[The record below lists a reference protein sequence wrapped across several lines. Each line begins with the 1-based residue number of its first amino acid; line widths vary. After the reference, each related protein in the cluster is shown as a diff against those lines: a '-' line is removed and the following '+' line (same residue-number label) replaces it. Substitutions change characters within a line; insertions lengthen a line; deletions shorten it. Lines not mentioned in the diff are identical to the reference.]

1 MDKLIEQTLT
11 ALLAREGLQPKEG
24 DLKEFERIIE
34 LYVGNLKQLHSINL
48 GAEEL
53 APVFHPEWPGK

>member
-1 MDKLIEQTLT
+1 MDKLIEQSLT

-34 LYVGNLKQLHSINL
+34 LYVANLKQLHSIDL
-48 GAEEL
+48 GNDEL
-53 APVFHPEWPGK
+53 GPVFRPEWTAK